1 MNGKLL
7 QQKEMA
13 ALANVSEGQVSR
25 WNSDPVWQDAVAE
38 AMRESLKRS
47 PWLRAELASAGR
59 ASRGSIRDWELY
71 LEHGGKTSWAPEG
84 TFNGRGEDA
93 TGPSVAI
100 HVHGIPDRKSFDTL
114 PPAVLQ
120 VPATA
125 ATQTSRQPTK

>member
-1 MNGKLL
+1 M
-7 QQKEMA
+7 
-13 ALANVSEGQVSR
+13 ANVSESQVAR
-25 WNSDPVWQDAVAE
+25 WNGELEWQETVAE
-38 AMRESLKRS
+38 AMRQALRAS

-84 TFNGRGEDA
+84 TLHGRGDDA
-93 TGPSVAI
+93 PTNGVTI
-100 HVHGIPDRKSFDTL
+100 NVHGIPDRKPFDTL

-125 ATQTSRQPTK
+125 ASAPRTQPTK